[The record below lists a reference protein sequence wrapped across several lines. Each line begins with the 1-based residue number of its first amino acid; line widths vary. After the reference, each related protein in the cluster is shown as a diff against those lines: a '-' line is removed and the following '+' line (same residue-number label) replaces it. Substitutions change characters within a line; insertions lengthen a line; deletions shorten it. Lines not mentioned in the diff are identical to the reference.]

1 MSPELLH
8 PGLFDIKDSRPTK
21 ESDSYALGMV
31 ILEVLSGHPPFKGF
45 GGVDVIRMVTGGER
59 PERPTGS
66 ERVWFTDKLW
76 RVLTQCW
83 ESERDSRPGIDA
95 IFECL
100 EGVSSSWEPLPLQPD
115 GEVGEEGQDTITASD
130 SSGTVI

>member
-31 ILEVLSGHPPFKGF
+31 ILEVLSGHPPFKRF

-59 PERPTGS
+59 PERPNGP
-66 ERVWFTDKLW
+66 ERVWFTDGLW
-76 RVLTQCW
+76 RILTQCW
-83 ESERDSRPGIDA
+83 RPQRESRPGIDA
-95 IFECL
+95 IL
-100 EGVSSSWEPLPLQPD
+100 EFLEEVSSSWEPLPPQPD
-115 GEVGEEGQDTITASD
+115 GEVVEEVGDATTISD
-130 SSGTVI
+130 SSGTVF